1 MGGYGFNAI
10 GAFIHNLFNLK
21 IESFTG
27 RFKCFY
33 LHELFIR
40 LHFAF
45 HYNWVKRLY
54 PNSFEALVNAQQI
67 QCIFKH

>member
-1 MGGYGFNAI
+1 
-10 GAFIHNLFNLK
+10 LK